1 MRKVDLFWQS
11 NDEWWELQNHI
22 PVLKETAPPEAR
34 ESYEHYLEQMR
45 EEKIRKIDCDW
56 EEAFAPHILARGKK
70 YFEEGRVS
78 KIIQYGNRITAH
90 VDGTEDYCVEIDL
103 PGGVPDNWLCTCP
116 YAVQGD
122 CKHKAAVLFAVEAGE
137 YTFTGDPP
145 EFEEDIPIEH
155 PSLPWY
161 DAVEKLPADTLRKF
175 LLDYADRNDEIREYL
190 SIWYLHGLPEGL
202 LEQWKANLRSYANTK
217 AEGRRYVPEDEVYY
231 FMLGVRNALNDRC
244 LLLAGYSL

>member
-1 MRKVDLFWQS
+1 MRKLDLFWKS
-11 NDEWWELQNHI
+11 NHDWWEFKDGV
-22 PVLKETAPPEAR
+22 PVLKECAPQEAR
-34 ESYEHYLEQMR
+34 ESDERYLEQMS
-45 EEKIRKIDCDW
+45 EERIRKIDCDW

-116 YAVQGD
+116 YAIQGD

-155 PSLPWY
+155 PSLPW
-161 DAVEKLPADTLRKF
+161 
-175 LLDYADRNDEIREYL
+175 
-190 SIWYLHGLPEGL
+190 
-202 LEQWKANLRSYANTK
+202 
-217 AEGRRYVPEDEVYY
+217 
-231 FMLGVRNALNDRC
+231 
-244 LLLAGYSL
+244 